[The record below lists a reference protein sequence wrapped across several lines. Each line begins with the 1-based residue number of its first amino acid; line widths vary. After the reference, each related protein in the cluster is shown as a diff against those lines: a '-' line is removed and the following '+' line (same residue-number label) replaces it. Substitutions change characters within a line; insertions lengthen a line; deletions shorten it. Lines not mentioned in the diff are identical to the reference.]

1 MYWQNKETLQK
12 ALQDELVT
20 RFGFTIAE
28 NGNSFVCGRGMNPKH
43 NTPAYKKQKLAQHEH
58 DYPTAM
64 DETSKKKR
72 SVLSLRCGC
81 TFRIRYTKASAMM
94 PSAPPEAVRITDASF
109 LHTNGCQ
116 PSIGQLNVMR
126 KRNGHF
132 TVQLSKQKMWEIIQ
146 LLNAGHVPSKILR
159 WMLQQIL
166 PQSVVVDS
174 QFLTNVR
181 LKAKRLG
188 PTCPVESIDI
198 SPDTIQQL
206 TSSTITRGEDANDT
220 SHFLDLAT
228 KHAREILQEALA
240 SEETK
245 WKVQVYM
252 EKLSTKDPG
261 FSYHIARAADGSP
274 TGVVWMT
281 PAMRS
286 AFESFGECIFLDAM
300 KRQQNSLHWPYIA
313 MVVLDGDKKIFVAC
327 ESISCA
333 ERIETYTWICD
344 FVFTHAPQ
352 RQRKDVLMIF
362 SDCFV
367 TDSLLESLGIQNTCN
382 LGWDAYHLFQEDWP
396 SYFGNSLWPLVVDS
410 MRKMLF
416 GFSEA
421 EYLEGY
427 TSAITSMRNHENRY
441 TEYIQKWHHNRDK
454 FAKYIVSHQAG
465 SFR

>member
-1 MYWQNKETLQK
+1 M
-12 ALQDELVT
+12 
-20 RFGFTIAE
+20 
-28 NGNSFVCGRGMNPKH
+28 
-43 NTPAYKKQKLAQHEH
+43 
-58 DYPTAM
+58 
-64 DETSKKKR
+64 
-72 SVLSLRCGC
+72 
-81 TFRIRYTKASAMM
+81 
-94 PSAPPEAVRITDASF
+94 
-109 LHTNGCQ
+109 
-116 PSIGQLNVMR
+116 
-126 KRNGHF
+126 
-132 TVQLSKQKMWEIIQ
+132 
-146 LLNAGHVPSKILR
+146 
-159 WMLQQIL
+159 
-166 PQSVVVDS
+166 
-174 QFLTNVR
+174 
-181 LKAKRLG
+181 
-188 PTCPVESIDI
+188 
-198 SPDTIQQL
+198 
-206 TSSTITRGEDANDT
+206 
-220 SHFLDLAT
+220 
-228 KHAREILQEALA
+228 
-240 SEETK
+240 
-245 WKVQVYM
+245 YM

-261 FSYHIARAADGSP
+261 FLHHIARAADGSP

-281 PAMRS
+281 PEMRS
-286 AFESFGECIFLDAM
+286 AFESFGECIFLEDAM

-327 ESISCA
+327 ESISCGA
-333 ERIETYTWICD
+333 EQIETYTWICD

-396 SYFGNSLWPLVVDS
+396 SYVGNSLWPLVVDS